1 MTQRGEV
8 KGGENIMY
16 YPSLWKGLLIGGA
29 VVILV
34 TSKTVRKG
42 IMKCG
47 VGIYKGVKD
56 SAAELEEQWKDAKAE
71 VMLEK
76 KASK

>member
-1 MTQRGEV
+1 
-8 KGGENIMY
+8 MY

-29 VVILV
+29 AVILV
-34 TSKTVRKG
+34 TSKTVRRG
-42 IMKCG
+42 IIKCG
-47 VGIYKGVKD
+47 VGIYKGVKG
-56 SAAELEEQWKDAKAE
+56 SAADLKEEWEDAKAE

>member
-1 MTQRGEV
+1 
-8 KGGENIMY
+8 MY
-16 YPSLWKGLLIGGA
+16 YPSLWKGLLIGSA
-29 VVILV
+29 AAILV

-47 VGIYKGVKD
+47 VGIYKGIKG
-56 SAAELEEQWKDAKAE
+56 SAAELKEQWEDAKAE

-76 KASK
+76 KGSE

>member
-1 MTQRGEV
+1 
-8 KGGENIMY
+8 
-16 YPSLWKGLLIGGA
+16 

-56 SAAELEEQWKDAKAE
+56 SAAELEEQWKDAKSE